1 MLCLF
6 VTLTS
11 IVYVDPIAC
20 TNILT
25 FFYAH
30 GRGHELPET
39 FAWVH
44 ATLQHRAYLDGT
56 LYYYGADT
64 FLFFLSRLLKVA
76 PIYEH
81 IAPLFSERMLERV
94 GKVGDALALAMRI
107 IAACTVHVED
117 ALGSDI
123 RQLKGMQE
131 VDGGWPT
138 GWIYKYGSK
147 DILIGNRGLTTAMA
161 MKALEL
167 VERSSKR
174 TAV

>member
-1 MLCLF
+1 M
-6 VTLTS
+6 
-11 IVYVDPIAC
+11 YVDPVAC
-20 TNILT
+20 TNVLS
-25 FFYAH
+25 FFNAH
-30 GRGHELPET
+30 GRGHELSQE

-44 ATLQHRAYLDGT
+44 AILQHRAYLDGT

-64 FLFFLSRLLKVA
+64 FLFFLSRLLEVS
-76 PIYEH
+76 PSIYEH
-81 IAPLFSERMLERV
+81 IAPLFSERVLERV

-117 ALGSDI
+117 ALVSDI
-123 RQLKGMQE
+123 EQLKGMQE

-147 DILIGNRGLTTAMA
+147 DILIGNRGLTTVLA

-167 VERSSKR
+167 VEKS
-174 TAV
+174 